1 MSTEAE
7 KMIARLQAKLK
18 PIEVEA
24 AKLKEGINLICEL
37 EGMLPIYADIKS
49 KTVAHSQLRG
59 DEYHNMPQA
68 TAITE
73 ILERRR
79 SANLAPVTID
89 EIYDDMISGGFQF
102 TKGKNE
108 AIQKRG
114 LAIAMSKNR
123 KFYKL
128 PNEKWGIKSWYN
140 IKDDKKAEE
149 NEDNEVNK
157 DKDTNRTTEET
168 GANEENQN
176 QSEETNKD
184 ENE

>member
-18 PIEVEA
+18 PIEAEA

-37 EGMLPIYADIKS
+37 EGMPPMYVEVKS
-49 KTVAHSQLRG
+49 KPVAQTQLRG

-73 ILERRR
+73 ILERRK
-79 SANLAPVTID
+79 SINLAPVTID
-89 EIYDDMISGGFQF
+89 EIYDDLISGGFQF

-114 LAIAMSKNR
+114 LAISMSKNR

-140 IKDDKKAEE
+140 IKDDKK
-149 NEDNEVNK
+149 
-157 DKDTNRTTEET
+157 TTEEN
-168 GANEENQN
+168 GGDDAIKDSNETMKDTESPPSEDKNKEDNQ
-176 QSEETNKD
+176 
-184 ENE
+184 

>member
-1 MSTEAE
+1 MGTEAE
-7 KMIARLQAKLK
+7 RMIARLQAKLK
-18 PIEVEA
+18 PIEAEA
-24 AKLKEGINLICEL
+24 AKLKQGINLICEL
-37 EGMLPIYADIKS
+37 EGMPPMYEDIKS
-49 KTVAHSQLRG
+49 KPVAHSQLRG

-73 ILERRR
+73 ILERRK
-79 SANLAPVTID
+79 SVNLAPVTID
-89 EIYDDMISGGFQF
+89 EIYDDLISGGFQF

-149 NEDNEVNK
+149 NEDK
-157 DKDTNRTTEET
+157 DKNRTTGET
-168 GANEENQN
+168 DANEESQN
-176 QSEETNKD
+176 QTEETSKE
-184 ENE
+184 ENQ

>member
-7 KMIARLQAKLK
+7 KMIVRLQAKLK
-18 PIEVEA
+18 PIETEA

-37 EGMLPIYADIKS
+37 EGMPPMYADIKS
-49 KTVAHSQLRG
+49 KPVAHSQLRG
-59 DEYHNMPQA
+59 DEYHNMAQA

-73 ILERRR
+73 ILERRK
-79 SANLAPVTID
+79 SVNLAPVTID
-89 EIYDDMISGGFQF
+89 EIYDDLISGGFQF

-140 IKDDKKAEE
+140 IKDEKRV
-149 NEDNEVNK
+149 DNGNGVVKDTAKTEQTEGTEVEEVN
-157 DKDTNRTTEET
+157 
-168 GANEENQN
+168 ENK
-176 QSEETNKD
+176 QSE
-184 ENE
+184 